1 MSDHVIGF
9 AIFCDFSIQF
19 WKYVGCGIFYFS
31 HFHFVQKY
39 DCLFSH
45 IFFIFLQLQYSYWF
59 IFLFF
64 ISIAH
69 YTTILATLRFL
80 CHTSFNPI
88 YGVFGVPGDLF
99 LQTPCVNELCSDIR
113 FEVIAQKITSMWYY
127 VDQLC
132 SNRKYRGWTEFEWGF
147 NTICFKVNWLNII
160 YNSRR
165 RKKNKDC
172 WIFIC

>member
-1 MSDHVIGF
+1 MLGYRFCRFLWFFDTILEICGVWYFLLFTFSFCSKILWLSIFSYFLFFCNCNLVI
-9 AIFCDFSIQF
+9 IF
-19 WKYVGCGIFYFS
+19 
-31 HFHFVQKY
+31 
-39 DCLFSH
+39 
-45 IFFIFLQLQYSYWF
+45 
-59 IFLFF
+59 FF

-132 SNRKYRGWTEFEWGF
+132 SNRKYRGWTEFQWGF
-147 NTICFKVNWLNII
+147 NAICFKVNWLNII